1 MKIEIK
7 GIEFYKAEIEFLN
20 KQIGYL
26 KEIIKHKDNL
36 INMLKEN
43 KRGDE

>member
-7 GIEFYKAEIEFLN
+7 DIEFYKKEIEYLN

-26 KEIIKHKDNL
+26 KAIIIHKDNL
-36 INMLKEN
+36 INMLNEN
-43 KRGDE
+43 KEV